1 MTLSPAALYASA
13 DMSGRAA
20 ANALVCRPMVVTNTS
35 GSQQW
40 LVEDGVCGFAW
51 VKIRPATGP
60 FVKFLKDNQIGRKD
74 SYAGGYMVSI
84 FDYNQSMQKK
94 EAYAYAFADVLNA
107 NGVNAVASSR
117 MD

>member
-20 ANALVCRPMVVTNTS
+20 ANALVCNPMVVS
-35 GSQQW
+35 DGKQKW
-40 LVEDGVCGFAW
+40 FVADGVCGFAW

-107 NGVNAVASSR
+107 NGVNAFASSN